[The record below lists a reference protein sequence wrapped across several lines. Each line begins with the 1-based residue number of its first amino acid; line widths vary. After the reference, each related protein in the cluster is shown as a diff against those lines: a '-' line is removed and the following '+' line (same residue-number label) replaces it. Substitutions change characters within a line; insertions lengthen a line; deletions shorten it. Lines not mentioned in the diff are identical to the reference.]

1 MSEMNKPHRLEL
13 AVEDAREAV
22 RLSVSDHDRLLFS
35 ARLEGPEL
43 DELIRGLSQARAQLA
58 DQVAPE
64 LDEGARLADVVV
76 DPSYLIGKN
85 SGTNEALLALRHP
98 GYGWLGF
105 RLRRTVVEQV
115 VDRLGAWL
123 GGRP

>member
-1 MSEMNKPHRLEL
+1 MEEMSKPHRLEL
-13 AVEDAREAV
+13 AVEDARQAV
-22 RLSVSDHDRLLFS
+22 RLSVSDDDRLLFS

-43 DELIRGLSQARAQLA
+43 DELIRGLSQAHAQLA
-58 DQVAPE
+58 EEVAPE

-85 SGTNEALLALRHP
+85 SGTGEALLALRHP

-105 RLRRTVVEQV
+105 RLRRPVVEQIV
-115 VDRLGAWL
+115 GRLGDWL
-123 GGRP
+123 GGRL

>member
-1 MSEMNKPHRLEL
+1 MTDTPTPHQLEL
-13 AVEDAREAV
+13 AVEDTREAV
-22 RLSVSDHDRLLFS
+22 RLQVADGDHLLFS

-64 LDEGARLADVVV
+64 LDEGARLADVVS

-85 SGTNEALLALRHP
+85 SGTVEALLALRHP

-105 RLRRTVVEQV
+105 RLRRPVVEQIV
-115 VDRLGAWL
+115 VRLGDWL
-123 GGRP
+123 GGRL

>member
-1 MSEMNKPHRLEL
+1 MEEMSKPHRLEL
-13 AVEDAREAV
+13 AVEDARQAV
-22 RLSVSDHDRLLFS
+22 RLSVSDDDRLLFS

-58 DQVAPE
+58 EEVAPE

-85 SGTNEALLALRHP
+85 SGTGEALLALRHP

-105 RLRRTVVEQV
+105 RLRRPVVEQIV
-115 VDRLGAWL
+115 GRLGDWL
-123 GGRP
+123 GGRL